1 MIEPQT
7 PPGGLLHGAHVGLDA
22 WSREDFL
29 IREETAIAPALIIG
43 LNGRMVWG
51 SSSIAL
57 NASPLR
63 WLVAALVL
71 GVDVVVSMAN
81 L

>member
-1 MIEPQT
+1 
-7 PPGGLLHGAHVGLDA
+7 
-22 WSREDFL
+22 L
-29 IREETAIAPALIIG
+29 IREETVIAPALIIG
-43 LNGRMVWG
+43 LNGRMVCG